1 MDVRKVIS
9 TDFSFES
16 IVSNTRTS
24 MIRQMM
30 NKNLIVETL
39 LNTDDTDND

>member
-1 MDVRKVIS
+1 MDVRKTIS
-9 TDFSFES
+9 TDFQFEG

-30 NKNLIVETL
+30 NKNLIVEQL
-39 LNTDDTDND
+39 MEDDSN